1 MNPLIVNPSQSLEVL
16 IQNFYPSKWTR
27 GRLQAKKM
35 CFFLFL
41 FLFSDWNIY
50 VGEENHSFLPFA
62 PRTEHCMLWIK

>member
-1 MNPLIVNPSQSLEVL
+1 MDQREATGKENV
-16 IQNFYPSKWTR
+16 
-27 GRLQAKKM
+27 
-35 CFFLFL
+35 FFLFL